1 MTVSVRARRL
11 RSAGLVLGIGAGG
24 FVDGI
29 VAHQLLEWH
38 HLLSGWYPQVH
49 GPDARINMVG
59 DGLFHLGC
67 LIMVLVGIGL
77 LAAAPAAGEPGR
89 GRRLTG
95 WMLAGWGW
103 FNLVEGIVD
112 HQLLGLH
119 HVRPGPNELG
129 YDLTFLALGVVLVI
143 FGTWL
148 ARSRAQP
155 TA

>member
-1 MTVSVRARRL
+1 MA
-11 RSAGLVLGIGAGG
+11 AGLVLGLGMGG

-38 HLLSGWYPQVH
+38 HMLSGWYPHVGGQH
-49 GPDARINMVG
+49 ARINMVG

-67 LIMVLVGIGL
+67 LLLVLVGVGL
-77 LAAAPAAGEPGR
+77 LVAARSTGPPAA

-103 FNLVEGIVD
+103 FNVVEGIVD
-112 HQLLGLH
+112 HHVLGVH
-119 HVRPGPNELG
+119 HVRPGPDQLA
-129 YDLTFLALGVVLVI
+129 YDLGFLAFGVLLVG

-148 ARSRAQP
+148 ARTRLDLPLRGTSTR
-155 TA
+155 